1 MGARFCGRLLL
12 VIAGCLPL
20 SGCAEYV
27 IGKVWLDR
35 DRAKV
40 YVTENASEITD
51 CTFVKQVKAKSYWG
65 GLALQN
71 EALEKCISVL
81 THNAARAGAN
91 VLLIRDSSRSI
102 MGSSAVGDAY
112 LCKEVKFAPKVP
124 QLTTSQE
131 PESLAVSDSQ
141 DKGISERLVNLKE
154 LKDKGILTEEEYNEK
169 RKELI
174 DKL

>member
-1 MGARFCGRLLL
+1 MGAKSLARVLL
-12 VIAGCLPL
+12 VIVGCLPI

-71 EALEKCISVL
+71 EALEKCMSVL
-81 THNAARAGAN
+81 THNAAKAGAN
-91 VLLIRDSSRSI
+91 VLLIRDSSRSM

-112 LCKEVKFAPKVP
+112 LCKEVKFAPKAP
-124 QLTTSQE
+124 LLGTSQV
-131 PESLAVSDSQ
+131 PESPNVLDSQ
-141 DKGISERLVNLKE
+141 NEEISERLIRLKE
-154 LKDKGILTEEEYNEK
+154 LKDKGVLMEEEYNEK